1 MAAEAAPANAAGRSD
16 TKGPA
21 SVETM
26 DVEAPASPRREQRR
40 ILDEASEA
48 LAERS
53 RAVAHQR
60 LHDSETRPMR
70 RFRKPGF

>member
-1 MAAEAAPANAAGRSD
+1 MAAEAAPTNAAGRSD

-48 LAERS
+48 LAQRS
-53 RAVAHQR
+53 RAVA
-60 LHDSETRPMR
+60 DPEAS
-70 RFRKPGF
+70 